1 MNLPTKYIIWCRRTN
16 DDSALWAA
24 MPYAKRSKQECETLV
39 EYYEEEWGSLYDYEV
54 VLAGFAPKG
63 AREPEFV

>member
-1 MNLPTKYIIWCRRTN
+1 MMTMRCGLQCLTPNVV
-16 DDSALWAA
+16 
-24 MPYAKRSKQECETLV
+24 SKSVQTLV